1 MRTQGPLLDLAPEQV
16 WMDAAKSHPLVQQVR
31 MKGAL
36 SDLALDQVRTS
47 AAVVLREGS

>member
-16 WMDAAKSHPLVQQVR
+16 WMHTAKSHPLVQQVR

-47 AAVVLREGS
+47 AAIVLREGS